1 MATKKK
7 SAIEARQG
15 HPSGILDDIAKMGS
29 KLLKRNSTGYAARAY
44 VGAGRPMRREAKKI
58 GKLQK
63 EYSSTS
69 RSGLG
74 GDANVIR
81 GKELRAE
88 ARKANELKEI
98 YYDGRKGMVRDIEK
112 TTGKPMKRVRKKAYS
127 ENVKLRKISRQN

>member
-15 HPSGILDDIAKMGS
+15 HPAGIIDDIIGMGT
-29 KLLKRNSTGYAARAY
+29 KLVQKKTKDAARAY
-44 VGAGRPMRREAKKI
+44 VAAGRPMRREAKKI

-88 ARKANELKEI
+88 ARKANEVKEI
-98 YYDGRKGMVRDIEK
+98 HYLGRKGMVRDIEK

-127 ENVKLRKISRQN
+127 ENVKLRKISKQY